1 MAEKYIPGKQP
12 DQQVVNNIPEPV
24 NRTFNGISIGGVFM
38 APRQELADPNIQ
50 ADLLEKI
57 DRMRKHLS

>member
-1 MAEKYIPGKQP
+1 MTEKYTPVKAPQL
-12 DQQVVNNIPEPV
+12 VNKNPEPV
-24 NRTFNGISIGGVFM
+24 NSTFNGISIGGVFM
-38 APRQELADPNIQ
+38 APRQELADPSVQ